1 MTVPEH
7 PFSSLRGLR
16 ALRALRVTRVSSW
29 SGLAAG
35 GVLAGAALL
44 AAGCTNPLAHH
55 ESDDA
60 VRVPAERLQVID
72 RLELGR
78 YEAPAPEGAPAG
90 PPAEAP
96 DRFAGMKTLPITLE
110 EVRAAVLENNLDLQV
125 ALVNPVI
132 AGESLRAEEAKFEAV
147 FVPSFSYSEDDAPTF
162 DVTAS
167 NAQDSIF
174 GSLGVEI
181 PLRTGGRA
189 RVDLTQSWRETANP
203 FVTLPTSYSN
213 ALRFS
218 LSQPLLRNAGR
229 RANTHSIRIAQIDEQ
244 ISRAQTKLEVIRVVA
259 DADRAYWLLYSAR
272 RALDVAQQQ
281 YELASDQLESARR
294 LLDAGAVAEIEV
306 IRAESG
312 VAQRLE
318 AIINAENVV
327 LLRQRQ
333 LKRAMNIPGLDVGTD
348 VVLTPATE
356 PNPMRFD
363 FDPASLSAAAVDN
376 RMEMLELELRLA
388 ADLSNIEF
396 AENQKLPLFA
406 LDYSYTIASLGNTF
420 RQSWDQ
426 LADNDFESWS
436 VGVSGQVP
444 LGNEAAEARLQVAI
458 LSRLQRLSTR
468 EARALAI
475 REEVLN
481 AIDNADAGWQR
492 IMAARQAVIAAA
504 RALQAEQSAFE
515 AGDSTSQD
523 VLDAAT
529 TLADAQ
535 SSEISA
541 LTSYQIA
548 LTDLAFATGT
558 LLGEAK
564 VEWAPLDPRADD
576 GMGPATLEEA
586 IEGE

>member
-1 MTVPEH
+1 MSEPD
-7 PFSSLRGLR
+7 PLPLLRDRRTPL
-16 ALRALRVTRVSSW
+16 
-29 SGLAAG
+29 
-35 GVLAGAALL
+35 LAGVFAAAAALFVS
-44 AAGCTNPLAHH
+44 GCANPLASHP
-55 ESDDA
+55 SDDA
-60 VRVPAERLQVID
+60 VRVAPQRLHVIE
-72 RLELGR
+72 RLELGKW
-78 YEAPAPEGAPAG
+78 EAAEADQRETP

-96 DRFAGMKTLPITLE
+96 DRFAGLESAPVTLE
-110 EVRAAVLENNLDLQV
+110 DVRAAVLANNLDLQV
-125 ALVNPVI
+125 ALVNPLI
-132 AGESLRAEEAKFEAV
+132 AGEALRAEEAKFEAV
-147 FVPSFSYSEDDAPTF
+147 FRPFITYAEDDAPTF

-174 GSLGVEI
+174 GGVGVDI

-189 RVDLTQSWRETANP
+189 SVDLTQSWRETANP
-203 FVTLPTSYSN
+203 FVTLPVSYAN

-218 LSQPLLRNAGR
+218 LSHPLLRNAGR
-229 RANTHSIRIAQIDEQ
+229 RVNTHSIRIAQIDEQ
-244 ISRAQTKLEVIRVVA
+244 ISRAQTKLEVIRVIA
-259 DADRAYWLLYSAR
+259 DADRAYWLLYAAR

-281 YELASDQLESARR
+281 YELAWEQLESARR
-294 LLDAGAVAEIEV
+294 LLNAGAVAEIEV

-318 AIINAENVV
+318 AIINAENLV

-333 LKRAMNIPGLDVGTD
+333 LKRAMNLPGLDIGTN
-348 VVLTPATE
+348 VVLTPGTE
-356 PNPMRFD
+356 PNPLRYELD
-363 FDPASLSAAAVDN
+363 GGALAAAAVDN

-388 ADLSNIEF
+388 ADMSNIEF

-436 VGVSGQVP
+436 VGVTGQVP
-444 LGNEAAEARLQVAI
+444 LGNEAAEARLQIAI

-481 AIDNADAGWQR
+481 AIDNVEAGWQR

-515 AGDSTSQD
+515 AGDATSQD

-558 LLGEAK
+558 LLGAAS
-564 VEWAPLDPRADD
+564 VEWEPGVKERPDPEAD
-576 GMGPATLEEA
+576 GLQ
-586 IEGE
+586 